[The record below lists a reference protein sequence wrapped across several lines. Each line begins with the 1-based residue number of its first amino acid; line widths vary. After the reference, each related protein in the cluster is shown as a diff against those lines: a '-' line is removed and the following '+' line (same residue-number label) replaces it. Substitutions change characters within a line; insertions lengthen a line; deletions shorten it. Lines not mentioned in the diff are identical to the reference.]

1 MRPMPLPRSLDLG
14 LALRRRP
21 RLRSAL
27 SAAMAVACGLA
38 VFATLERAEGARRA
52 WGDGVPVLVA
62 VGDLAPGTRLD
73 ASNTR
78 VALLPQPLVPAGA
91 LSDLPRDGRL
101 VEAVYEGETIRSER
115 LAARALSAVAARLPA
130 GTRAMAIPME
140 AGLVPALT
148 IGDRVDVLVAV
159 PAEAA
164 AGGPPGFALAEAVL
178 VVDVT
183 EQAVTVA
190 VPRDLAPRLA
200 VAFGQG
206 AVSLA
211 LVGG

>member
-1 MRPMPLPRSLDLG
+1 MPTVDL
-14 LALRRRP
+14 
-21 RLRSAL
+21 
-27 SAAMAVACGLA
+27 
-38 VFATLERAEGARRA
+38 
-52 WGDGVPVLVA
+52 DGVLGCLRVERID
-62 VGDLAPGTRLD
+62 GDRWRAPNLEMDYRRIFGGQ
-73 ASNTR
+73 
-78 VALLPQPLVPAGA
+78 LLPATG
-91 LSDLPRDGRL
+91 DGRL
-101 VEAVYEGETIRSER
+101 AEAVYEGEAIRAER
-115 LAARALSAVAARLPA
+115 LAAHALSAVAARLPA

-164 AGGPPGFALAEAVL
+164 AGGPPGFALAEAAL

-190 VPRDLAPRLA
+190 LPRDLAPRLA
-200 VAFGQG
+200 VAFGHG

>member
-1 MRPMPLPRSLDLG
+1 
-14 LALRRRP
+14 
-21 RLRSAL
+21 
-27 SAAMAVACGLA
+27 MAVACGLA

-101 VEAVYEGETIRSER
+101 AEPVYEGETIRSER
-115 LAARALSAVAARLPA
+115 LDARALSAVAARLPA

-164 AGGPPGFALAEAVL
+164 AGGPPGFALAEAAL

-183 EQAVTVA
+183 E
-190 VPRDLAPRLA
+190 
-200 VAFGQG
+200 
-206 AVSLA
+206 
-211 LVGG
+211 